1 MFDLPEDSQPLGT
14 EQIGNIQSDLG
25 VIISIRQKV
34 KQNTLAYIIKG
45 IERNAS
51 KIYESRKQ
59 VLGLGDPPVVAD
71 IPNSYFMS
79 TMTFE
84 TVDNVPPVI
93 NVQQPVSPMVTPMIS
108 PSWPFSN
115 PQMCQ
120 PSGPFMMRPAQYGYN
135 NNTIVQGSFSGSSG

>member
-25 VIISIRQKV
+25 VMISIRQKV

-51 KIYESRKQ
+51 KIYEARNQ
-59 VLGLGDPPVVAD
+59 VLGITDPSVVAD
-71 IPNSYFMS
+71 IPKSYFMS
-79 TMTFE
+79 ILSFE
-84 TVDNVPPVI
+84 TIDNAPPVI
-93 NVQQPVSPMVTPMIS
+93 NVQQPRSPMIS

-120 PSGPFMMRPAQYGYN
+120 PSGPFMGMMRSVQYAYN
-135 NNTIVQGSFSGSSG
+135 NNTIMQGSSLGSSG